1 MWTGQ
6 GERGLQS
13 HVEGS
18 AGRGTAVW
26 RGGEHQR
33 QALSTPPPGGLSVAL
48 SAPEAVLGWGTL
60 ASAPTATL
68 HPGHML
74 SCT

>member
-1 MWTGQ
+1 M
-6 GERGLQS
+6 
-13 HVEGS
+13 V
-18 AGRGTAVW
+18 
-26 RGGEHQR
+26 
-33 QALSTPPPGGLSVAL
+33 L

-68 HPGHML
+68 HPGHVL